1 MKANRRKESVVCK
14 NYFDSGGVR
23 FHLFGLYDFAD
34 IYYGVSAKNVTDS
47 YLLDCITAEMQEFN
61 PNTVIWT
68 TDPTRENMYVY
79 FNPNKATYMDV
90 RHAVLDM
97 IDSLLDGEES
107 LREADAWTENV
118 TNNLLILTD
127 NRNRDGILQQV

>member
-1 MKANRRKESVVCK
+1 MRN
-14 NYFDSGGVR
+14 NHFDSGGVR
-23 FHLFGLYDFAD
+23 FHLLGLYEFAD
-34 IYYGVSAKNVTDS
+34 VYYGVSAKNVSDQ
-47 YLLDCITAEMQEFN
+47 YLLDCVTAEMREFD
-61 PNTVIWT
+61 PPTVIWT
-68 TDPTRENMYVY
+68 LDKQKQNVYVY

-90 RHAVLDM
+90 RYAVLDM

-107 LREADAWTENV
+107 LREADSWTENV